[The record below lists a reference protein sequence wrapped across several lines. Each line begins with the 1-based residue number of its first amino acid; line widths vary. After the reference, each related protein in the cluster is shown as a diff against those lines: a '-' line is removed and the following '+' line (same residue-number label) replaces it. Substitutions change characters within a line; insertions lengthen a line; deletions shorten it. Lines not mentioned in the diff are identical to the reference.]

1 MYAHLKHLEQSSRIR
16 KVRTPTP
23 GTNRVALSS
32 FEHIYRSLIEQVPA
46 VTYLQEIG
54 STKPAMYMSPQIQRL
69 TGYTPED
76 CEDSDLRWRMVHPED
91 RRQQR
96 SADERSLRSGE
107 SHASEYRVVHREGH
121 TIWVRNEA
129 VVVEMQGA
137 LCWQGFMLDITE
149 RKQADEAL
157 RRSESNL
164 AEAQRIAG
172 LGSWEWDLRTGE
184 VWWSDEAYR
193 ICGFKPHQ
201 FAPTLET
208 VVELLHPDDRHLFT
222 KTIESAAPTDD
233 TQDFEHRIVRPDG
246 EVRWVHRQGK
256 IVRGDSGEALRV
268 MGTVHDITERK
279 ELERKLAHQ
288 ATHDP
293 LTGLLNRQALQE
305 HVEDAASGKHEAE
318 TSEGPL
324 AILFLD
330 LDDFKVVNDSLGHA
344 VGDQL
349 LASVGL
355 RLKQCLRGESI
366 AARFGGD
373 EFVVVLENVSDT
385 AEAEAVA
392 KRILRSLSEPFSL
405 EGHRLFV
412 TASIGIAVNGIAGAT
427 PDDLLQAA
435 DIALYRAKDSLK
447 ARYATF
453 EPARDAHALERLDL
467 ENDLR
472 EAIERDELRVHYQP
486 VFSLQTREVAGI
498 EALMRWKHPER
509 GTMSPE
515 EFIPL
520 AEETGLIVPL
530 GRWILE
536 VACRQAREW
545 QFRYP
550 REPQPIMGVNLSL
563 RQFQSPGLVEEVDHI
578 LRETGLEPEHLALEI
593 TESVAMY
600 DQESTASTLERLKSL
615 GVWLVIDDFGSGNSS
630 LAYLTSRFNMD
641 HLKIGGSFIREFSED
656 VENQPLLQGLID
668 FGHTVGL
675 RVIAEGVET
684 AEQLERVRQ
693 MGCDFVQGYYISRPL
708 PTIATAEML
717 ANGLP
722 SNTEDYEL

>member
-1 MYAHLKHLEQSSRIR
+1 M
-16 KVRTPTP
+16 
-23 GTNRVALSS
+23 SS

-54 STKPAMYMSPQIQRL
+54 STRPAMYMSPQIERL

-76 CEDSDLRWRMVHPED
+76 CEDPDLRWRMVHPED

-96 SADERSLRSGE
+96 SEDERSLRSGE
-107 SHASEYRVVHREGH
+107 SHASEYRLIHREGH

-129 VVVEMQGA
+129 VVVEMQGT

-149 RKQADEAL
+149 RKQAEEAL

-172 LGSWEWDLRTGE
+172 LGSWEWDLSTRE

-193 ICGFKPHQ
+193 ICGFEPQ
-201 FAPTLET
+201 RFAPTLET
-208 VVELLHPDDRHLFT
+208 VVEILHPDDRHLFT
-222 KTIESAAPTDD
+222 KTIDCAAPTEDI
-233 TQDFEHRIVRPDG
+233 QDFEHRIVRPDG
-246 EVRWVHRQGK
+246 EVRWVHGYGK
-256 IVRGDSGEALRV
+256 IVRGGSGEALRV
-268 MGTVHDITERK
+268 IGIVHDITERK
-279 ELERKLAHQ
+279 ELEERLAHR

-305 HVEDAASGKHEAE
+305 HVGRAANLRRKEE
-318 TSEGPL
+318 TSEGL
-324 AILFLD
+324 VASLFLD
-330 LDDFKVVNDSLGHA
+330 LDDFKVVNDSLGHV
-344 VGDQL
+344 VGDRL

-355 RLKQCLRGESI
+355 RLKQCLPDGSV

-373 EFVVVLENVSDT
+373 EFVVVLEDVSNT
-385 AEAEAVA
+385 TEAEAVA
-392 KRILRSLSEPFSL
+392 KRILRRLSEPFSL

-412 TASIGIAVNGIAGAT
+412 TASIGIAVNDIAGAT
-427 PDDLLQAA
+427 LDDLLQAA
-435 DIALYRAKDSLK
+435 DIALYRAKDSSK
-447 ARYATF
+447 ANYAVF
-453 EPARDAHALERLDL
+453 DPARDVRALERLDL

-472 EAIERDELRVHYQP
+472 EAIERDQLRVHYQP
-486 VFSLQTREVAGI
+486 VFSLQTKDVAGI
-498 EALMRWKHPER
+498 EALMRWEHPER

-536 VACRQAREW
+536 KACHQALEW
-545 QFRYP
+545 QVSYP

-563 RQFQSPGLVEEVDHI
+563 RQFQSPSLVEEVDHI
-578 LRETGLEPEHLALEI
+578 LRETGLDPEHLALEI

-641 HLKIGGSFIREFSED
+641 HLKISGSFIHEFSED
-656 VENQPLLQGLID
+656 VENQPVLQGLID

-708 PTIATAEML
+708 PTIAATEML

-722 SNTEDYEL
+722 SSTEDYEL

>member
-1 MYAHLKHLEQSSRIR
+1 M
-16 KVRTPTP
+16 
-23 GTNRVALSS
+23 SS
-32 FEHIYRSLIEQVPA
+32 FEHIYRNLIEQVPA

-54 STKPAMYMSPQIQRL
+54 SARPAMYMSPQIERL

-76 CEDSDLRWRMVHPED
+76 CEDPDLRWRMVHPED
-91 RRQQR
+91 RQQQR
-96 SADERSLRSGE
+96 SEDERSLRSGE
-107 SHASEYRVVHREGH
+107 RHASEYRVVHREGH

-149 RKQADEAL
+149 RKQAEEAL

-201 FAPTLET
+201 LAPTLET
-208 VVELLHPDDRHLFT
+208 VVELMHPDDRHLFT
-222 KTIESAAPTDD
+222 ETIESAASTDN

-256 IVRGDSGEALRV
+256 IARGCSGEALRV

-279 ELERKLAHQ
+279 ELERKLAHR

-355 RLKQCLRGESI
+355 RLKQCLRGESV

-373 EFVVVLENVSDT
+373 EFVVVLEDVSDT
-385 AEAEAVA
+385 TEAEAVA

-453 EPARDAHALERLDL
+453 EPARDARALERLGL

-486 VFSLQTREVAGI
+486 VFSLHTRDVAGM

-536 VACRQAREW
+536 TACRQAREW
-545 QFRYP
+545 QDRYP

-563 RQFQSPGLVEEVDHI
+563 RQFQNPSLVEEVSLI
-578 LRETGLEPEHLALEI
+578 LRETGLDPEHLALEI

-630 LAYLTSRFNMD
+630 LAYLTSRFKMD
-641 HLKIGGSFIREFSED
+641 HLKIGGSFVRELSED
-656 VENQPLLQGLID
+656 VENQPVLQGLID

-708 PTIATAEML
+708 PPIAATARL

-722 SNTEDYEL
+722 SSTEDYEL